1 MMGWTMA
8 ELDISRAIQY
18 GMFAQYMAE
27 QFQPNIN
34 GTTYSRW
41 GSFYN
46 PSQYIF
52 DSNWIKTN
60 SFGGQPPEA
69 AQNITN
75 QMARDAELL
84 YNSPKVDAAYATG
97 LARPWQTID
106 ASNGKIHSGITIS
119 KPSLSGIVNVLQ
131 SLNQPKVSLNDGTI
145 YQPLRV
151 DDIGDGAKPA
161 SVTFS
166 LTPGSSTSISISN
179 KRGATISSTV
189 VEGLST
195 TNSQELGL
203 STSVTVGV
211 EASVGIPL
219 IADATVKTEIQNTIN
234 STWGSSRTVDFS
246 KSNEKVSSSET
257 DATFSQTLSLGA
269 NEQQLQWTNPY
280 TGKIVTIKAGQN
292 LRMVMEV
299 TEGKAVTPIT
309 STWDITSNSPI
320 VLSDSLN
327 NKVTQTAA
335 EALKDAL
342 AWNFGGGSGQSLN
355 PKNIKFEGTKAIYT
369 GNVSYET
376 NYGVNA
382 KVVLYVQE
390 TGGSWVPVQNVAA
403 ADAPAAAST
412 LPVIF
417 DLPTMAKGIA
427 PNSGIKGVWFE
438 NTADEKLMPS
448 TSATVIGAPYST
460 ANVGDLNYT
469 FKGFSDAQINAGN
482 GDNFV
487 LIAAQEANNTVRLG
501 NGNNTI
507 SIAGDQ
513 NTAIMGKG
521 LNVLIINGKG
531 INAIDLGESPDAVK
545 INSLEALTYVNN
557 FDFREDTIS
566 FGKGIDPAKISFYF
580 DDAHGRYTVLGPNGK
595 VLAYLFPDAANI
607 PRFDMMTNHFEGEV
621 IFALPY
627 DKVDNRAFVL
637 DSYGQMLDRAPSQKD
652 LGAWSSGLDSKN
664 ISRKDFVFSVLNSAE
679 FNAGRT
685 DAASLVNDV
694 YLDVFGRLPEASGF
708 LGWVEALNGGMTR
721 EAFYSGVVNSE
732 EFKALIGL
740 AQVQP
745 GA

>member
-1 MMGWTMA
+1 MA

-27 QFQPNIN
+27 QFHPNIT

-41 GSFYN
+41 ASIYN

-52 DSNWIKTN
+52 DNTWIRPN
-60 SFGGQPPEA
+60 SFGEYPPEPA
-69 AQNITN
+69 LSITN

-84 YNSPKVDAAYATG
+84 YNSPKLNAVYATG
-97 LARPWQTID
+97 LPSPWQLID
-106 ASNGKIHSGITIS
+106 ASNGKIHSGITLS
-119 KPSLSGIVNVLQ
+119 KPSLAGIVNVLQ
-131 SLNQPKVSLNDGTI
+131 SLNQPKVNLNDGTV
-145 YQPLRV
+145 YQPLRI
-151 DDIGDGAKPA
+151 DDVGDGLKPA
-161 SVTFS
+161 SVTFA

-179 KRGATISSTV
+179 KRGATIASTV

-195 TNSQELGL
+195 TNSQELGM

-219 IADATVKTEIQNTIN
+219 VADATVKTEIQNTIN

-246 KSNEKVSSSET
+246 KSNEKVTSSET
-257 DATFSQTLSLGA
+257 DAVFSQTLALGA

-299 TEGKAVTPIT
+299 TEGKAITPIT
-309 STWDITSNSPI
+309 STWEITSNSPI
-320 VLSDSLN
+320 VLSDSLKN
-327 NKVTQTAA
+327 SVTQTAA

-342 AWNFGGGSGQSLN
+342 AWNYGGGTGQPLN
-355 PKNIKFEGTKAIYT
+355 PKNIKFEGTKALYT

-390 TGGSWVPVQNVAA
+390 TGGNWVPVQNALA
-403 ADAPAAAST
+403 ADAPAPAAAAKA
-412 LPVIF
+412 PVIF
-417 DLPTMAKGIA
+417 DLQAMAKGID

-438 NTADEKLMPS
+438 NTADEKLIPN
-448 TSATVIGAPYST
+448 TAATVLGAAHAT

-469 FKGFSDAQINAGN
+469 FKGFTNAQINAGN
-482 GDNFV
+482 GDNLV
-487 LIAAQEANNTVRLG
+487 LIAGNEANNTVRLG

-521 LNVLIINGKG
+521 LNVLIVNGKG
-531 INAIDLGESPDAVK
+531 VNAVDLGESPDAVK

-566 FGKGIDPAKISFYF
+566 FGKNIDPSKITFYF
-580 DDAHGRYTVLGPNGK
+580 DDAHGRYTVLGPDGK
-595 VLAYLFPDAANI
+595 VLAYLFPDAAHV
-607 PRFDMMTNHFEGEV
+607 PRFDMATNHFDGE
-621 IFALPY
+621 ILYALPY
-627 DKVDNRAFVL
+627 DKADNRPFVL
-637 DSYGQMLDRAPSQKD
+637 DAYGQMLDRAPSAKD
-652 LGAWSSGLDSKN
+652 LGAWSAALDGKT
-664 ISRKDFVFSVLNSAE
+664 ISRKELVFSVLNSAE
-679 FNAGRT
+679 FNQNRT
-685 DAASLVNDV
+685 DAAALVNDV
-694 YLDVFGRLPEASGF
+694 YLDVFGRMPEAAGF
-708 LGWVEALNGGMTR
+708 LGWVSALNGGLSR
-721 EAFYSGVVNSE
+721 EAFYSAVVNST

-740 AQVQP
+740 SPEQSMA
-745 GA
+745 